1 MGSTTSRLELGICL
15 GVADTVV
22 PGAGSG
28 PNVCPFDSSGWLR
41 RHDVVVGGPGRP
53 KGVWQIGKSAVKDQF
68 SNAAR
73 FGRTSIQFR
82 SYGKARREERIPE
95 VLDVGEICSLLAE
108 IKHLYRTM
116 IFVAATTGLGASDF
130 SACEN
135 DRTTETTLFG
145 RLWFWVDDK
154 FKIELD

>member
-1 MGSTTSRLELGICL
+1 M
-15 GVADTVV
+15 V

-108 IKHLYRTM
+108 IKHLIQDNDIRRCNHRP
-116 IFVAATTGLGASDF
+116 GASDF

-135 DRTTETTLFG
+135 DRTTETTLSAACG
-145 RLWFWVDDK
+145 SGWTTSLRSNR
-154 FKIELD
+154 IS

>member
-1 MGSTTSRLELGICL
+1 M
-15 GVADTVV
+15 
-22 PGAGSG
+22 
-28 PNVCPFDSSGWLR
+28 
-41 RHDVVVGGPGRP
+41 VVGGPGRP

-116 IFVAATTGLGASDF
+116 IFVAATTGLGQATF
-130 SACEN
+130 PRA
-135 DRTTETTLFG
+135 RTTEQPRQLFRPLVVLGG
-145 RLWFWVDDK
+145 RQV
-154 FKIELD
+154 